1 MSARID
7 TATQRWRPLLP
18 EAGRVRSMLSLYGGT
33 IKTSIIT
40 GFQYRISAYFYML
53 GMLAEPVIYLVV
65 WSTIAT
71 QQGGSVD
78 GFTPADFAAYYI
90 VWTLVR
96 QMNITFTPFGWEE
109 RIREGQLAGQ
119 LLRPVHPIHYD
130 IADIA
135 GWKIVSIVL
144 WLPIAV
150 VLSWLFHP
158 NLHPTGLEIAV
169 FSVAIWGAYLIRT
182 MNTWILGML
191 SFWSTRVTAIFEA
204 YFVVEL
210 LLSGRLVPMQL
221 MPGWVQTLAG
231 WLPFQ
236 WTFGYPIAPR
246 IVQNS
251 CIPRPPNSCAVDS
264 SPVSDSIG

>member
-1 MSARID
+1 
-7 TATQRWRPLLP
+7 
-18 EAGRVRSMLSLYGGT
+18 
-33 IKTSIIT
+33 
-40 GFQYRISAYFYML
+40 
-53 GMLAEPVIYLVV
+53 
-65 WSTIAT
+65 
-71 QQGGSVD
+71 
-78 GFTPADFAAYYI
+78 
-90 VWTLVR
+90 
-96 QMNITFTPFGWEE
+96 MNITFTPFGWEE
-109 RIREGQLAGQ
+109 RIREGQFAGQ

-158 NLHPTGLEIAV
+158 NLHPTGLEIVV

-191 SFWSTRVTAIFEA
+191 AFWSTRVTAIFEA

-221 MPGWVQTLAG
+221 MPVWVQDLANL
-231 WLPFQ
+231 LPFK
-236 WTFGYPIAPR
+236 WTFGYPIESLTGGLPAAQLVGGLGDAGALDDAGRARCRRRLAQSGPALRLGGELTMASRMGARRRFEPLRPFRIAWLLLPR
-246 IVQNS
+246 S
-251 CIPRPPNSCAVDS
+251 GR
-264 SPVSDSIG
+264 